1 MIKLL
6 RLLALVLALALP
18 VALTVTLALP
28 DVAEAQQPPS
38 EPDYDE
44 WDTLAQKADEAVDQA
59 RLSTPALEELRAE
72 IAGWRDVF
80 VAAQR
85 VNSSAIDTAQ
95 AQLDALGPKPEE
107 GSEDPAIAEQRE
119 SLNEELA
126 ALRAPRQRA
135 EVAYSR
141 ADGLIKSI
149 DTIIRERQARE
160 LLELGPS
167 PLIPAHW
174 SAGIGAL
181 YDTFGSIAKE
191 ARAPFMDADRRDEIM
206 GELPFVILAV
216 LVGLLFMVR
225 SRFWVERLV
234 RLLLLRKN
242 TPLQWLVSLLVSMGE
257 IVVPYLGFALVS
269 AALKAGGLTGD
280 ISDLVL
286 DQIAPAFFIFLVARW
301 LSVRIFPRIDQQRL
315 PLQLSPADR
324 RAGRVYGGTLGLAI
338 AIFYFIDTVAEELG
352 WSTEAYVVILFPV
365 IVVAGLL
372 LLWLARVL
380 GRQGPEKSDDAEAPD
395 ETYRSRLTKLLARV
409 LMILA
414 VVSPVLAAVGYFKAA
429 AAIMLPS
436 LLSLMVLGGLLVV
449 QRIIGELYMLATR
462 HRDGNSDELLPVLLG
477 FLMVLLSMPLFALI
491 WGARLTDLTE
501 LWGKFMRGMSVGGL
515 TISPSVFLTLAIV
528 FSLGVVLT
536 RFLQGTLRNT
546 VLPKTRMDAGGRTA
560 VVSGLGYIGIFLSAI
575 VAITSAGIDLSN
587 IALVA
592 GALSVGIGFGLQNIV
607 SNFVSGII
615 LLIERPISQ
624 GDWIEVGG
632 QHGYVKDISVRS
644 TRIETFD
651 RSDVIVPNADLV
663 SGTVTNYTRG
673 NTVGRVIVPVGV
685 AYGTD
690 TRKVEAILREIAEA
704 HPMVVINP
712 PPAIIFRN
720 FGADALEFEVRAI
733 LRDVNWMLSVHS
745 DMNHEIVRRF
755 TEEGIEVPFAQRDLW
770 IRNPET
776 LVGPK
781 SGQGWTSGAGETDE
795 GQPARRSGAAHLTDG
810 DVGAEVDPAAD
821 PDGDG
826 R

>member
-18 VALTVTLALP
+18 AAVTMTLVAP
-28 DVAEAQQPPS
+28 DVAEAQQPPA
-38 EPDYDE
+38 EPDYDD
-44 WDTLAQKADEAVDQA
+44 WDTLAQRADEAVEQA
-59 RLSTPALEELRAE
+59 RLSSPALEELRAE
-72 IAGWRDVF
+72 LAGWRDVF

-85 VNSSAIDTAQ
+85 INGAAIETAQ
-95 AQLDALGPKPEE
+95 AQLDALGAKPEE
-107 GSEDPAIAEQRE
+107 GTEDQAIAQQRE
-119 SLNEELA
+119 RLTEELA
-126 ALRAPRQRA
+126 TLRAPRQRA
-135 EVAYSR
+135 EVAFSR

-167 PLIPAHW
+167 PLNPANW
-174 SAGIGAL
+174 SVGISAIL
-181 YDTFGSIAKE
+181 DTVGKVGTEVS
-191 ARAPFMDADRRDEIM
+191 APFQDEERRADVM
-206 GELPFVILAV
+206 SELPFVILVV
-216 LVGLLFMVR
+216 LVGLLFMIR

-242 TPLQWLVSLLVSMGE
+242 TPLQWLVSLLVSVGE
-257 IVVPYLGFALVS
+257 IVVPYLGFVFAS
-269 AALKAGGLTGD
+269 AALEVGGLTGET
-280 ISDLVL
+280 SELVL
-286 DQIAPAFFIFLVARW
+286 TVLAPAFFIFLVARW

-315 PLQLSPADR
+315 PLQLNAADR
-324 RAGRVYGGTLGLAI
+324 RAGRVYGAFLGLVI
-338 AIFYFIDTVAEELG
+338 AIFYFIDALAEELE
-352 WSTEAYVVILFPV
+352 WSTEASVVILFPV

-372 LLWLARVL
+372 LVWLARVL
-380 GRQGPEKSDDAEAPD
+380 GRQGTGTAQDEEN
-395 ETYRSRLTKLLARV
+395 ETYRSRLSKLLARV

-414 VVSPVLAAVGYFKAA
+414 VISPVLAAVGYFKAA
-429 AAIMLPS
+429 TAIMLPS

-449 QRIIGELYMLATR
+449 QRIIGELYVLATR
-462 HRDGNSDELLPVLLG
+462 HRDGTSDELVPVLLG
-477 FLMVLLSMPLFALI
+477 FLMVLLSMPVFALI

-515 TISPSVFLTLAIV
+515 TISPSVFMTLAIV
-528 FSLGVVLT
+528 FTLGVILT
-536 RFLQGTLRNT
+536 RFLQSTLRNT

-575 VAITSAGIDLSN
+575 IAITSAGIDLSN

-712 PPAIIFRN
+712 PPAVIFRS

-745 DMNHEIVRRF
+745 DMNHEIARRF

-770 IRNPET
+770 LRNPET

-781 SGQGWTSGAGETDE
+781 SGKGWTSGEGAADE
-795 GQPARRSGAAHLTDG
+795 ASPAKRSGSVHLTDG
-810 DVGAEVDPAAD
+810 DVGAEAD

>member
-1 MIKLL
+1 
-6 RLLALVLALALP
+6 
-18 VALTVTLALP
+18 
-28 DVAEAQQPPS
+28 
-38 EPDYDE
+38 
-44 WDTLAQKADEAVDQA
+44 
-59 RLSTPALEELRAE
+59 
-72 IAGWRDVF
+72 
-80 VAAQR
+80 
-85 VNSSAIDTAQ
+85 
-95 AQLDALGPKPEE
+95 
-107 GSEDPAIAEQRE
+107 
-119 SLNEELA
+119 
-126 ALRAPRQRA
+126 
-135 EVAYSR
+135 
-141 ADGLIKSI
+141 
-149 DTIIRERQARE
+149 
-160 LLELGPS
+160 
-167 PLIPAHW
+167 
-174 SAGIGAL
+174 
-181 YDTFGSIAKE
+181 
-191 ARAPFMDADRRDEIM
+191 
-206 GELPFVILAV
+206 VI
-216 LVGLLFMVR
+216 
-225 SRFWVERLV
+225 
-234 RLLLLRKN
+234 
-242 TPLQWLVSLLVSMGE
+242 
-257 IVVPYLGFALVS
+257 
-269 AALKAGGLTGD
+269 
-280 ISDLVL
+280 
-286 DQIAPAFFIFLVARW
+286 
-301 LSVRIFPRIDQQRL
+301 
-315 PLQLSPADR
+315 
-324 RAGRVYGGTLGLAI
+324 
-338 AIFYFIDTVAEELG
+338 
-352 WSTEAYVVILFPV
+352 
-365 IVVAGLL
+365 
-372 LLWLARVL
+372 
-380 GRQGPEKSDDAEAPD
+380 
-395 ETYRSRLTKLLARV
+395 
-409 LMILA
+409 
-414 VVSPVLAAVGYFKAA
+414 SPVLAAVGYFKAA
-429 AAIMLPS
+429 TAIMLPS

-449 QRIIGELYMLATR
+449 QRIIGELYVLATR
-462 HRDGNSDELLPVLLG
+462 HRDGTSDELVPVLLG
-477 FLMVLLSMPLFALI
+477 FLMVLLSMPVFALI

-515 TISPSVFLTLAIV
+515 TISPSVFMTLAIV
-528 FSLGVVLT
+528 FTLGVILT
-536 RFLQGTLRNT
+536 RFLQSTLRNT

-575 VAITSAGIDLSN
+575 IAITSAGIDLSN

-712 PPAIIFRN
+712 PPAVIFRS

-745 DMNHEIVRRF
+745 DMNHEIARRF

-770 IRNPET
+770 LRNPET

-781 SGQGWTSGAGETDE
+781 PGKGWTSGEGAADE
-795 GQPARRSGAAHLTDG
+795 ASPTKRSGSAHLTDG
-810 DVGAEVDPAAD
+810 DVGAEAD